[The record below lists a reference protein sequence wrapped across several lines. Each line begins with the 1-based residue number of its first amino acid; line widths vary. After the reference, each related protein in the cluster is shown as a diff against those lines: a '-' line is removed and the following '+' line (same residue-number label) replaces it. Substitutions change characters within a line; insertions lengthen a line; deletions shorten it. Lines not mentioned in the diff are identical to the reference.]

1 MIGKSLDCPCA
12 TTPTANTPRYPA
24 APFLRAAGMALL
36 LVFSLG
42 CAGIG
47 PRILPDP
54 GVEPLTP
61 DDPSYEETIQVQYL
75 GTGGNLLWRGRH
87 GLLTA
92 PLYSNP
98 GLLRVGLWHIYPDT
112 ALINRLHPRFPEV
125 KVEAIL
131 VGHAHYDHLL
141 DVPYIAR
148 RHETAATIYGNVS
161 MQRIV
166 AVADPSLLDRVKV
179 LDEELARGGRPGTW
193 VYLADSTIRFMAI
206 ESDHGPHLFGIH
218 AMKGEVR
225 EGLKAMPRSAWD
237 WREGKTFAYLIDFLG
252 PGGGV
257 DFRIHF
263 QDASS
268 HYPLGAPPDFAPPD
282 SHRLDLAIT
291 CVDTWFQVPDYPE
304 APIRNHRP
312 RHVILGHW
320 ENFFRS
326 PLKPPWTRFSS
337 LRLRRS
343 IPSVLDAFAV
353 DADWIVPLPGRVYR
367 YRPVRPIKK

>member
-1 MIGKSLDCPCA
+1 MSDIPPS
-12 TTPTANTPRYPA
+12 R
-24 APFLRAAGMALL
+24 RAASFLCAAGVALL
-36 LVFSLG
+36 LVFGLG

-47 PRILPDP
+47 PRIVPDP
-54 GVEPLTP
+54 GVEVLTP

-98 GLLRVGLWHIYPDT
+98 GLLRVGLWRIYPDT
-112 ALINRLHPRFPEV
+112 ALINRLHPRLPEV

-141 DVPYIAR
+141 DVPHVAR
-148 RHETAATIYGNVS
+148 RHETAATIYGNAS

-179 LDEELARGGRPGTW
+179 LDEELARGGRPGAW
-193 VYLADSTIRFMAI
+193 FYLADSTIRFMAI

-218 AMKGEVR
+218 AMKGEVQ

-237 WREGKTFAYLIDFLG
+237 WREGKTLAYLIDFLG

-282 SHRLDLAIT
+282 SHRVDLLFVSVGA
-291 CVDTWFQVPDYPE
+291 WFEVPDYPG
-304 APIRNHRP
+304 AVLRDHQP

-320 ENFFRS
+320 ENFLRS
-326 PLKPPWTRFSS
+326 PLKPPGGIFYTT
-337 LRLRRS
+337 RLRAL
-343 IPSVLDAFAV
+343 IPCVERELPP

-367 YRPVRPIKK
+367 YLPVRPTEK